1 MSPDLEKIATD
12 LVDAAV
18 KLHKAL
24 GPGLLESVYTVIMQ
38 KSLLDRGYTVD
49 REKPTPVVYEGLQ
62 FEVGF
67 RADLI
72 VNNCF
77 IVEVKSVERLAPVH
91 GKQLLT
97 DMKLSGCRLGLI
109 ITFGEELLKNGIKR
123 VVN

>member
-1 MSPDLEKIATD
+1 MILSSYERMIARRYLLPGRGEAFIF
-12 LVDAAV
+12 LVAGISLVAVMLGVAALV
-18 KLHKAL
+18 AVT
-24 GPGLLESVYTVIMQ
+24 SFMN
-38 KSLLDRGYTVD
+38 
-49 REKPTPVVYEGLQ
+49 
-62 FEVGF
+62 GF